1 MNKHQSLTVYT
12 QQTLKTNFI
21 LEIVGHRQEFTLD
34 YDYLVVAIGAQTA
47 TYNIKGVDQH
57 THYLKNMEQAQQI
70 RKHIM
75 DSFETA
81 AVPGQPDHEVRRLLN
96 FVVVGGGPTGK

>member
-1 MNKHQSLTVYT
+1 MLA
-12 QQTLKTNFI
+12 
-21 LEIVGHRQEFTLD
+21 VGAT
-34 YDYLVVAIGAQTA
+34 TA
-47 TYNIKGVDQH
+47 TYNIKGIAEN

-75 DSFETA
+75 DSFESA

-96 FVVVGGGPTGK
+96 FVVVGGGPTG